1 MKNFTWLWRAIIYT
15 VMFDIVPFSSRI
27 LNFCLWEILIYF
39 SFLLIP
45 LHDITKL
52 FEKRSPSFD
61 FQKAI
66 IEIGTISLWNVLQN
80 SLMNPS
86 GSDFFCLS
94 RLWIFYFL
102 LSLKHL
108 SYVGL
113 FRCSIQT
120 LNFGSFCFSRNWI
133 ILSGWSN
140 LWIKTFHSIQFF
152 SIQCVQ
158 NFYVLS
164 FISEVSN
171 LSSDLLSP

>member
-1 MKNFTWLWRAIIYT
+1 MKNFTWLWCAIIYT
-15 VMFDIVPFSSRI
+15 VMFDIVTFSSRI

-45 LHDITKL
+45 LHDLTKL

-66 IEIGTISLWNVLQN
+66 IEIGTISLWNALQN

-86 GSDFFCLS
+86 GSDSCCLS

-113 FRCSIQT
+113 FRWSIQT
-120 LNFGSFCFSRNWI
+120 QWTLVVFVSQEIGSFCLDDQI
-133 ILSGWSN
+133 YGL
-140 LWIKTFHSIQFF
+140 KTFHSIQLF
-152 SIQCVQ
+152 SI
-158 NFYVLS
+158 
-164 FISEVSN
+164 
-171 LSSDLLSP
+171 